1 MINFTT
7 DPIDFNQVTESVRSH
22 AAGAVVLFLGTVRE
36 FTRNVQTSSLEYDA
50 YPDMALR
57 ELRQLDTDVREKWP
71 VINVAIVHR
80 TGALQLG
87 DIAVAVAVSSGHR
100 REAFE
105 AGQWLIDTLKVRV
118 PVWKKEIYA
127 SGETEWVHPSG
138 QTSGRP
144 TADEADLSG
153 AES

>member
-7 DPIDFNQVTESVRSH
+7 EPIDFNHVTESVRSH

-36 FTRNVQTSSLEYDA
+36 FTGDVQTSSLEYDA
-50 YPDMALR
+50 YPDMALQ
-57 ELRQLDTDVREKWP
+57 ELRQLDTDVRAKWP
-71 VINVAIVHR
+71 VINVAMVHR
-80 TGALQLG
+80 TGDLQLG

-118 PVWKKEIYA
+118 PLWKKEVYA
-127 SGETEWVHPSG
+127 NGRTEWVHPSR
-138 QTSGRP
+138 QTSAP
-144 TADEADLSG
+144 PIAVESDLSG